1 MSLGYAGVSA
11 KSGKVT
17 REEIQNPNYNRHEI
31 MGWNYRMSELCCAV
45 AIAQLENIDHLVNQ
59 RIKVGKLFEEV
70 VQPFSKWF
78 KPQFIPNDCTN
89 FIGHLSHN
97 LKMMI

>member
-1 MSLGYAGVSA
+1 
-11 KSGKVT
+11 
-17 REEIQNPNYNRHEI
+17 

-59 RIKVGKLFEEV
+59 RIKLENFDEI

-89 FIGHLSHN
+89 SYWTFVNN